1 MVTSGD
7 KGSSK
12 KAQKVMT
19 VINKT
24 SSCSRKEVGSWDS
37 LDGMGV
43 AEDHRL
49 QVSGALM
56 EQGPWRLVRTLVCV
70 INKC

>member
-1 MVTSGD
+1 MVLIAISGD

-12 KAQKVMT
+12 KAQKVLL

-24 SSCSRKEVGSWDS
+24 SSCSREEVKSWDS

-43 AEDHRL
+43 A
-49 QVSGALM
+49 QITGYKN
-56 EQGPWRLVRTLVCV
+56 LVL
-70 INKC
+70 